1 MLTRCIDTQDIGGRH
16 RLSLNPNEQQSQLT
30 SSKTE
35 ESSSEFLSARFAAES
50 HKSHED
56 ESTLQYNVTSQ
67 LIHLRDTNQCLPIL
81 SRNCQGAHW
90 AGETPHHTTAEANT
104 RNAQDSWVIPSCS
117 Q

>member
-1 MLTRCIDTQDIGGRH
+1 MLMLTRCIDTQDIGGRH

-35 ESSSEFLSARFAAES
+35 ESSSEFLSTRFAAES

-67 LIHLRDTNQCLPIL
+67 LIHLRELRDTNQCLPIL
-81 SRNCQGAHW
+81 SSAKEPMGLGR
-90 AGETPHHTTAEANT
+90 HHTTPLL
-104 RNAQDSWVIPSCS
+104 RQM
-117 Q
+117 